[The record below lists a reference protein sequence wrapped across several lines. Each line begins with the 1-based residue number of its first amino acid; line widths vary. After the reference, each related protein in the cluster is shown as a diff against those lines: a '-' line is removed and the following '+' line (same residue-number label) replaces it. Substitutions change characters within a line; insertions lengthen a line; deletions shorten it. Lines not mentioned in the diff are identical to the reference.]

1 MDHDSDKEISL
12 SKGILMKRLMSHVL
26 SRRGPLEHFCLSL
39 ALFAGLVI
47 ISFLLFEEQMQH
59 LLESLGQHP
68 ADPVRAF
75 NLAVLLVA
83 LLALDVVLPVPS
95 SMVSLLAVAMLG
107 AVGGYLV
114 IFIGLCLGSLLGY
127 WLGAG
132 YFRIASGLLDI
143 EDWRKAGRLANR
155 LNTLSLICLRGVPV
169 LAETSVLAAGMQR
182 YPLGRFLVIT
192 TLANAGLALVYSA
205 LGSYIA
211 EDQAML
217 LAVLASM
224 LLPALFLAGRGLLA
238 WRRERSA
245 ATAKPAHLE
254 GAFTVTYRYPVL
266 FTEHL
271 FAVHNDCLQQQLM
284 ASGKR
289 PVTVMVFADEGLLHS
304 NPALEQQITRYFQSR
319 ADDLRLLAGPV
330 AVPAGEACKT
340 PEVLQRLYGQM
351 LEQGLDRHC
360 YVLALGGGALLD
372 AVGYACATFHR
383 GVRLI
388 RIPTTV
394 LAQNDAGIGVKNGIN
409 AFEQKNLLGAFQPA
423 DAVIND
429 FQLLLGLSRR
439 DQLAGLAEAVKVAAI
454 KDAAFFAWMEHNAD
468 ALAAFAHD
476 PSRHAIRRCA
486 ELHLEQ
492 ITRGGDP
499 FERGNGRPLDYG
511 HWAAHKLEK
520 LSRHRLRHGEAVAV
534 GMALD
539 ALYAKALGL
548 LAPSEAQRLL
558 DLLTRLGFNLSP
570 PELTLADDQGN
581 LRVVQG
587 LEDFRQHLGG
597 ELSIPM
603 LERIGHA
610 VDVHHIDMPSMQ
622 QALRQLAQLQ
632 VAEPA
637 WTEGCAR

>member
-1 MDHDSDKEISL
+1 
-12 SKGILMKRLMSHVL
+12 MKRLMSHVL
-26 SRRGPLEHFCLSL
+26 SRRGPWEHLCLSL
-39 ALFAGLVI
+39 ALFAVLVI
-47 ISFLLFEEQMQH
+47 VSFLLFEEPMQR
-59 LLESLGQHP
+59 LLASLGQQP
-68 ADPVRAF
+68 ADPVRAL
-75 NLAVLLVA
+75 NLAVLVIA

-95 SMVSLLAVAMLG
+95 SMVSLLAVAVLG
-107 AVGGYLV
+107 PVGGYLV
-114 IFIGLCLGSLLGY
+114 IFVGLCLGSLLGY

-155 LNTLSLICLRGVPV
+155 LNTWSLICLRGVPV

-182 YPLGRFLVIT
+182 YPLRRFLVIT
-192 TLANAGLALVYSA
+192 TLANAGLAGVYSA
-205 LGSYIA
+205 LGSFVA
-211 EDQAML
+211 EDQVLL
-217 LAVLASM
+217 LAVMASM

-238 WRRERSA
+238 RRGLTTA
-245 ATAKPAHLE
+245 ASDTRQLE
-254 GAFTVTYRYPVL
+254 GSFTVTYRYPVL

-271 FAVHNDCLQQQLM
+271 FAANNDCLHRQLTDNGTRP
-284 ASGKR
+284 ASA
-289 PVTVMVFADEGLLHS
+289 MVFADADLLRS
-304 NPALEQQITRYFQSR
+304 NPALAAQIQGYFQSR
-319 ADDLRLLAGPV
+319 ASHLKLLADPI
-330 AVPAGEACKT
+330 AVPAGESCKT
-340 PEVLQRLYGQM
+340 PDVLQRLYGQM
-351 LEQGLDRHC
+351 LEHGLDRHC

-394 LAQNDAGIGVKNGIN
+394 LAQNDAGVGVKNGIN

-423 DAVIND
+423 NAVIND
-429 FQLLLGLSRR
+429 FQLLLGLPRR

-454 KDAAFFAWMEHNAD
+454 KDAAFFAWLEEQAD
-468 ALAAFAHD
+468 ALSAFAHE
-476 PSRHAIRRCA
+476 PSRYAIRRCA

-520 LSRHRLRHGEAVAV
+520 LSQHRLRHGEAVAV

-548 LAPSEAQRLL
+548 LAEHEAQRLL
-558 DLLTRLGFNLSP
+558 GLLARLGFNLSP
-570 PELTLADDQGN
+570 PELSLRDDQGN
-581 LRVVQG
+581 LRVLQG

-603 LERIGHA
+603 LERIGRA
-610 VDVHHIDMPSMQ
+610 VDVHQIDQPTMEL
-622 QALRQLAQLQ
+622 ALHRLVEMRPREL
-632 VAEPA
+632 A
-637 WTEGCAR
+637 WTEGYAR

>member
-1 MDHDSDKEISL
+1 
-12 SKGILMKRLMSHVL
+12 MKRLMSHVL
-26 SRRGPLEHFCLSL
+26 SRRGPWEHLCLSL
-39 ALFAGLVI
+39 ALFAVLVI
-47 ISFLLFEEQMQH
+47 VSFLLFEEPMQR
-59 LLESLGQHP
+59 LLASLGQQP
-68 ADPVRAF
+68 ADPVRAL
-75 NLAVLLVA
+75 NLAVLVIA

-95 SMVSLLAVAMLG
+95 SMVSLLAVAVLG
-107 AVGGYLV
+107 PVGGYLV
-114 IFIGLCLGSLLGY
+114 IFVGLCLGSLLGY

-155 LNTLSLICLRGVPV
+155 LNTWSLICLRGVPV

-182 YPLGRFLVIT
+182 YPLRRFLVIT
-192 TLANAGLALVYSA
+192 TLANAGLAAVYSA
-205 LGSYIA
+205 LGSLVA
-211 EDQAML
+211 EDQVLL
-217 LAVLASM
+217 LAVMASM

-238 WRRERSA
+238 RRGLTTVASDTRQ
-245 ATAKPAHLE
+245 LE
-254 GAFTVTYRYPVL
+254 GSFTVTYRYPVL

-271 FAVHNDCLQQQLM
+271 FAANNDCLHRQLTDNGTRP
-284 ASGKR
+284 ASA
-289 PVTVMVFADEGLLHS
+289 MVFADADLLRS
-304 NPALEQQITRYFQSR
+304 NPALAAQIQGYFQSR
-319 ADDLRLLAGPV
+319 ASHLKLLADPI
-330 AVPAGEACKT
+330 AVPAGESCKT
-340 PEVLQRLYGQM
+340 PDVLQSLYGQM
-351 LEQGLDRHC
+351 LEHGLDRHC

-394 LAQNDAGIGVKNGIN
+394 LAQNDAGVGVKNGIN

-423 DAVIND
+423 NAVIND
-429 FQLLLGLSRR
+429 FQLLLGLPRR

-454 KDAAFFAWMEHNAD
+454 KDAAFFAWLEEQAD
-468 ALAAFAHD
+468 ALSAFAHE
-476 PSRHAIRRCA
+476 PSRYAIRRCA

-520 LSRHRLRHGEAVAV
+520 LSQHRLRHGEAVAV

-548 LAPSEAQRLL
+548 LAEHEAQRLL
-558 DLLTRLGFNLSP
+558 GLLARLGFNLSP
-570 PELTLADDQGN
+570 PELSLRDDQGN
-581 LRVVQG
+581 LRVLQG

-603 LERIGHA
+603 LERIGRA
-610 VDVHHIDMPSMQ
+610 VDVHQIDQPTMEL
-622 QALRQLAQLQ
+622 ALQRL
-632 VAEPA
+632 VEMRPREPA
-637 WTEGCAR
+637 WTEGYAR